1 MRLSGQRML
10 LNLPD
15 GVVAHEIDDSGGIM
29 YFTDGTRTSW
39 RRVTERLTC
48 PDWCPWH
55 RVNWSGQHDAS

>member
-39 RRVTERLTC
+39 RMVTERLTC
-48 PDWCPWH
+48 PD
-55 RVNWSGQHDAS
+55 